1 MDKIHLVCNLS
12 IWPETYSYT
21 LSETIASG
29 VPVLSYNIGAVGERI
44 QKNAFGWVLDTKD
57 MEHAL
62 KKVIDIS
69 KDLNDYNEKI
79 KNINSYTIKSTSQ
92 MCLEYKN
99 MYINTRDM
107 SISTEA
113 IENLCRLFAKNNEL
127 ATLLKEQLTDDI
139 KLKLNSRRWRMVQDI
154 RTPKII
160 RFARKVLTR

>member
-1 MDKIHLVCNLS
+1 MVCNLS

-29 VPVLSYNIGAVGERI
+29 VPVLSYNLGAVGERI

-69 KDLNDYNEKI
+69 KNLNDYNEKI
-79 KNINSYTIKSTSQ
+79 KNINAYIIKSTSQ
-92 MCLEYKN
+92 MCLEYKD
-99 MYINTRDM
+99 MYISTKGM
-107 SISTEA
+107 SISKEA
-113 IENLCRLFAKNNEL
+113 IENLCHLFAKNNEL

>member
-1 MDKIHLVCNLS
+1 MVCNLS

-29 VPVLSYNIGAVGERI
+29 VPVLSYNLGAVGERI
-44 QKNAFGWVLDTKD
+44 QKNAFGWILDTKD
-57 MEHAL
+57 MELAL

-69 KDLNDYNEKI
+69 KNLNDYNEKI
-79 KNINSYTIKSTSQ
+79 KNINAYIIKSTSQ
-92 MCLEYKN
+92 MCLEYKD
-99 MYINTRDM
+99 MYISTKGM
-107 SISTEA
+107 SISKEA
-113 IENLCRLFAKNNEL
+113 IENLCHLFAKNNEL